1 LQGSVNNF
9 IFGIAP
15 DTVYPVIIIMLVI
28 LLFEWAGGLSSV
40 VALTDAIQ
48 GFVMVAVYFFLP
60 YLPSII
66 KRTHLWWMERL
77 GTQHT
82 SP

>member
-48 GFVMVAVYFFLP
+48 GFVMVAV
-60 YLPSII
+60 
-66 KRTHLWWMERL
+66 
-77 GTQHT
+77 
-82 SP
+82 